1 MFQLAAFIFWTF
13 FNAALTGLTAPD
25 EPVVDDK
32 KADTNVDAPTISE
45 GTAIPV
51 VLGTVMSA
59 RQNVSWF
66 GGLGATKI
74 IQGDGVV
81 TGHKYR
87 LTSQQAICLGPVN
100 DIREIRFDDILLP
113 ADKYTR
119 TETTDYWDYNIDAP
133 DLFGGEQQEG
143 GVVGLLR
150 IYKGTTTQVP
160 NASMVTLIGSFLPAY
175 RRVCYAV
182 FDNCYI
188 GTSPR
193 LKAPQFLIECTP
205 NGLAL
210 TGNKHLIGARH
221 DINAVCAL
229 YELFT
234 NQVWGARLT
243 ADEMDLPAWVAAAEV
258 AYTENLGISPMLT
271 SPQDVDA
278 AYANL
283 QQYIDCTVFDDFAT
297 GKLTIRLV
305 RESDLSSAR
314 ALTKSSVKQVSI
326 TRVGWSELSNTI
338 KATFTDADRNYQTGG
353 VMARNGVLTRVLG
366 GATDMEKLDLP
377 AFQRSDLAQRAVE
390 TALRSRSYPLSKV
403 ELEGDHSL
411 SSLLPGES
419 FHLTWERPPISAYF
433 RVTRVNVKEIS
444 EGSVSI
450 NAIEDVFTATENTF
464 TAPPASDWVLD
475 TSLPRPI
482 TTTVLIETPYH
493 LRRNDNRSLL
503 YGALAPSSLHT
514 GFKASIDGAAFSTAT
529 YEFMA
534 RSTLPAAMVQWSGA
548 TISSLTLTM
557 TLPDSVRTPTAPEY
571 DAGDALLLIDGE
583 LLAYSTVTI
592 NGDGTVT
599 FGTITR
605 GCLDTVPAAHASG
618 AQVVVLKT
626 LHLPVNLDATSDASH
641 SVAAISSTLAATQA
655 ETSAVSRSMTT
666 TNRAARPIPPGA
678 VTIGGVLWGA
688 GPHTA
693 PVTVAWEPRTR
704 LATQVIG
711 QTATGQTPES
721 STDYVL
727 KVYAADGTT
736 LLETIET
743 SSTSAVVGSHGSL
756 VLDLRA
762 RRGGLLS
769 YQGQRIPTSI
779 TTQALLT
786 EGSDIINTEAS
797 DRLHLE

>member
-1 MFQLAAFIFWTF
+1 MFEI
-13 FNAALTGLTAPD
+13 AALVFWSLFSSIITGLTAP
-25 EPVVDDK
+25 EVAAPEDK
-32 KADTNVDAPTISE
+32 RADTNVDAPTISE

-74 IQGDGVV
+74 IQSGVV
-81 TGHKYR
+81 TGHKYT

-113 ADKYTR
+113 ADTYTR
-119 TETTDYWDYNIDAP
+119 TETTDYWDYNINAP
-133 DLFGGEQQEG
+133 ELFGGEQQEG

-160 NASMVTLIGSFLPAY
+160 NIPMTTLIGSQLPAY

-193 LKAPQFLIECTP
+193 LKAPQFLIECVP
-205 NGLAL
+205 NSLGL
-210 TGNKHLIGARH
+210 TGNKHIIGTRR

-229 YELFT
+229 YEMFT
-234 NQVWGARLT
+234 NPVWGARLT
-243 ADEMDLPAWVAAAEV
+243 ADEMDLPAWVAAAET
-258 AYTENLGISPMLT
+258 AYAENLGISPMLT
-271 SPQDVDA
+271 SPQDVDS

-305 RESDLSSAR
+305 RESDLSGAR
-314 ALTKSSVKQVSI
+314 SLTKSNVSKVAI
-326 TRVGWSELSNTI
+326 TRVGWSELANTI
-338 KATFTDADRNYQTGG
+338 KVTFTDADRNYQTGG

-366 GATDMEKLDLP
+366 GATDLEKLDLP
-377 AFQRSDLAQRAVE
+377 AFQRSDLAQRAAE
-390 TALRSRSYPLSKV
+390 TALRSRSYPLSKLD
-403 ELEGDHSL
+403 LEGDHSL

-419 FHLTWERPPISAYF
+419 FHLTWERPPINAYF
-433 RVTRVNVKEIS
+433 RVTRVNVKELS
-444 EGSVSI
+444 EGGVSI
-450 NAIEDVFTATENTF
+450 NAIEDVFTASDNTF
-464 TAPPASDWVLD
+464 TAPPASDWVQD

-482 TTTVLIETPYH
+482 ATTTLIETPYH

-503 YGALAPSSLHT
+503 FGALAPSSLHT
-514 GFKASIDGAAFSTAT
+514 GFKASVDSGAFSSTA

-534 RSTLPAAMVQWSGA
+534 RGALSSSIPQWSGA
-548 TISSLTLTM
+548 TLSSLTLTM

-571 DAGDALLLIDGE
+571 DAGEALLLIDNE
-583 LLAYSTVTI
+583 LLAYSTVTV
-592 NGDGTVT
+592 NGNGTVT

-605 GCLDTVPAAHASG
+605 GCLDTVPMAHASG
-618 AQVVVLKT
+618 AAVVVLKT
-626 LHLPVNLDATSDASH
+626 LRLPVNLDATSDTAH
-641 SVAAISSTLAATQA
+641 TVSVISSTLAATQQT
-655 ETSAVSRSMTT
+655 TSATSWSTT
-666 TNRAARPIPPGA
+666 TNTRAARPIAPGA
-678 VTIGGVLWGA
+678 VAIGGTLWGA
-688 GPHTA
+688 GPHTS

-704 LATQVIG
+704 QATVVVS
-711 QTATGQTPES
+711 QTATGQTAES
-721 STDYVL
+721 ATDYVL
-727 KVYAADGTT
+727 KVYASDGTT

-743 SSTSAVVGSHGSL
+743 SSTSAAVTRTGNL

-769 YQGQRIPTSI
+769 YQGQRIPFNVI
-779 TTQALLT
+779 GPALLT
-786 EGSDIINTEAS
+786 EGSDIITTEAA
-797 DRLHLE
+797 DRLITE